1 VYGKR
6 SSLQKDESIEYLNES
21 FVVGEDFRFENG
33 MTLELRVDV
42 GQVEEG
48 LVESDVKLLLHPEHK
63 GVVSEYTI
71 NVVRMSNE
79 CLTNLV
85 HNVFLNVL
93 RMSCKFL
100 MNFRQMSLQTSY

>member
-1 VYGKR
+1 VVLCTYKGRFWINPVRFVTKHFVYGKR

-33 MTLELRVDV
+33 MTLELRMDV

-71 NVVRMSNE
+71 NVV
-79 CLTNLV
+79 
-85 HNVFLNVL
+85 
-93 RMSCKFL
+93 
-100 MNFRQMSLQTSY
+100 QMSYKFNP